1 MTNVELWM
9 KGVEERRKEEA
20 DPSPAKIHKGL
31 ENRHR
36 YAKVTCETSD
46 GKRVVFPYM
55 ELRQMIDGNIGIG
68 RRFMLDDEIYKI
80 VKKEIPSNRMPI
92 SDGNYR
98 HTSFEYR
105 MKASHGKKI

>member
-20 DPSPAKIHKGL
+20 EPSPAKIHKGL

-46 GKRVVFPYM
+46 GRKVVFPYI
-55 ELRQMIDGNIGIG
+55 ELRQKIDGNIGIG
-68 RRFMLDDEIYKI
+68 RRFMLDDEVYKI
-80 VKKEIPSNRMPI
+80 VKKEIPSRHMPNT
-92 SDGNYR
+92 DGNYK

-105 MKASHGKKI
+105 MAKTSKGKI